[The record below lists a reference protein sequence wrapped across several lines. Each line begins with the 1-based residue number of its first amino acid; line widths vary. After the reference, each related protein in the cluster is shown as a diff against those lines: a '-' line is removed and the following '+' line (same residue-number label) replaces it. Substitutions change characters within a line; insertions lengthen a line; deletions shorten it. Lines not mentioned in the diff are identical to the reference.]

1 MIETKLEKHF
11 KNFILNSELN
21 DAGIICIT
29 GNNGSGKTTFLNL
42 LLGIYKPDKGYV
54 KINNKDITKLPV
66 EKRRIAFVN
75 QDSYIPELTVDSHI
89 LWGAKLRK
97 IKIDDNEIK
106 DLKEALGIKFSGKV
120 KNLSLGQK
128 ERVAILTAILSKP
141 YFLLVDEAFSN
152 ISDKKDF
159 LSKLIEILK
168 KYDIEMIFTTQDLED
183 VKFSEKHYIMNRGIL
198 RKSF

>member
-1 MIETKLEKHF
+1 MIEIKVEKRF
-11 KNFILNSELN
+11 KNFVLNSELN
-21 DAGIICIT
+21 DSGIICIS

-42 LLGIYKPDKGYV
+42 ILGIYKPDKGYV
-54 KINNKDITKLPV
+54 KINNKDITKLPI
-66 EKRRIAFVN
+66 EKRGIAFVN

-97 IKIDDNEIK
+97 IKINYNEIK

-128 ERVAILTAILSKP
+128 ERVAILTAVLSKP
-141 YFLLVDEAFSN
+141 YFLLIDEAFSN
-152 ISDKKDF
+152 ISDKNDF

-168 KYDIEMIFTTQDLED
+168 KYNIEMIFTTQDLED
-183 VKFSEKHYIMNRGIL
+183 VKFSEKHYIMNGGIL
-198 RKSF
+198 LKSF